1 MHYCDKAND
10 VRTRLFVIPYPV
22 DGGRMW
28 YTWGIARI
36 CGYTPFTIKM
46 RSMTDSRYGLH
57 AYISKYIGREFLIID
72 TTRVGALAASF
83 ISYII
88 RNYLTATPQKTI
100 FVITPGILI

>member
-1 MHYCDKAND
+1 MYSLSHIPWTEVVCG
-10 VRTRLFVIPYPV
+10 TRGALH
-22 DGGRMW
+22 
-28 YTWGIARI
+28 
-36 CGYTPFTIKM
+36 GYADTHRLLLYIKM

-83 ISYII
+83 ISYTI